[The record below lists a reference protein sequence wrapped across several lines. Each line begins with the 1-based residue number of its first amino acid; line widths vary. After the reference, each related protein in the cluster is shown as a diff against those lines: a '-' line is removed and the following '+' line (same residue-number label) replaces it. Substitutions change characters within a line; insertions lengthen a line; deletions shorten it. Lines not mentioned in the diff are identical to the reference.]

1 MHVRYARDASLDAN
15 ATRSTLMESLL
26 STADVEV
33 PRLLQDLAFLHFAM
47 AYGTDEDL
55 ADAER
60 QEVTDKLC
68 ERYPDLK
75 RATVQT
81 AAMKAMARF
90 SDADDAMAEAE
101 HLAERLKGELPE
113 PGRRLLYEDLVR
125 VAEADGRVLAAEE
138 AMLARLAEA
147 WEIEGT

>member
-1 MHVRYARDASLDAN
+1 
-15 ATRSTLMESLL
+15 MESLL
-26 STADVEV
+26 SSSEVEV

-60 QEVTDKLC
+60 QAVTDKLC

-90 SDADDAMAEAE
+90 SDADDAMGKAVD
-101 HLAERLKGELPE
+101 LAARLKHELPA
-113 PGRRLLYEDLVR
+113 PARLLLYEDLAR
-125 VAEADGRVLAAEE
+125 VAEADGRVVPAEE
-138 AMLARLAEA
+138 DMLARFAA
-147 WEIEGT
+147 IWEVQEQSGDLS

>member
-1 MHVRYARDASLDAN
+1 
-15 ATRSTLMESLL
+15 MESLL
-26 STADVEV
+26 SSSEVEV

-55 ADAER
+55 AEAER

-90 SDADDAMAEAE
+90 SDADDAMGEAE
-101 HLAERLKGELPE
+101 RLAERLKGEMPV
-113 PGRRLLYEDLVR
+113 PGRRLLYEDLAR
-125 VAEADGRVLAAEE
+125 VAEADGRVLDAERR
-138 AMLARLAEA
+138 MLDRFANVWELGDEPRLAN
-147 WEIEGT
+147 G

>member
-1 MHVRYARDASLDAN
+1 
-15 ATRSTLMESLL
+15 MEALFS
-26 STADVEV
+26 SSEVEV

-55 ADAER
+55 AEAER
-60 QEVTDKLC
+60 REVTDKLC

-90 SDADDAMAEAE
+90 SDADDAMEEAVR
-101 HLAERLKGELPE
+101 LAERLKRELPV
-113 PGRRLLYEDLVR
+113 PARRLLYEDLAR
-125 VAEADGRVLAAEE
+125 VAEADGTVLEAEQQ
-138 AMLARLAEA
+138 MLDQFAEV
-147 WEIEGT
+147 WEIQGRPTTDG